1 MQQINIVISGFTPY
15 DGIDVNPA
23 VLVPVA
29 LAEYW
34 NDPSQSVALSD
45 DLLQDVS
52 ISVTTVT
59 LPVSFANAW
68 PRPAIRPPRA
78 AARCISRAARE
89 QVRPTP

>member
-23 VLVPVA
+23 VLVPAA

-59 LPVSFANAW
+59 LPVSFANAL
-68 PRPAIRPPRA
+68 P
-78 AARCISRAARE
+78 CC
-89 QVRPTP
+89 